1 VHLGLCTNEFNPF
14 GPFAALYS
22 CWPVILM
29 VYNFPPG
36 MCIRPEFMFLSTVI
50 LGPNSPGQNID
61 FYLRPLI
68 DVLKQLWSF
77 RVLTYDV
84 SMKQNFSDEDNFD
97 VDYQ

>member
-1 VHLGLCTNEFNPF
+1 
-14 GPFAALYS
+14 
-22 CWPVILM
+22 
-29 VYNFPPG
+29 
-36 MCIRPEFMFLSTVI
+36 MFLSTVI